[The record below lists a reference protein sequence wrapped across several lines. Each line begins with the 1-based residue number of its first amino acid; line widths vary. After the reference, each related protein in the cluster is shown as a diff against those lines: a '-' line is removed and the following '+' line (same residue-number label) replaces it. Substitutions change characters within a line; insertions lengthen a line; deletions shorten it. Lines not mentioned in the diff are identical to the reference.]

1 MLDLEF
7 SQLSDTGLQRDHNED
22 SLGYFSPANPQD
34 AGSRRWLFALADGVG
49 GHDRGE
55 VASRVAID
63 AIVSEFGRLSQDEPL
78 TAALPKL
85 LQAANAKVFE
95 AAHSAAGTSN
105 MATTMVACA
114 FRYDRAVVAHAG
126 DSRCYLVRRGY
137 AASVTRDH
145 TVTSDQVRLG
155 LLTAAEARNS
165 TSSHILSRAL
175 GVNMFLSVDSSEH
188 QIYADDIFL
197 LCSDGLHHS
206 VKEDDIVRLTSN
218 NASLDVAAK
227 ELVELANQR
236 DGSDNVSVQL
246 IRIREVERVGMYRG
260 RHYKLP

>member
-1 MLDLEF
+1 MPRLRAADGP
-7 SQLSDTGLQRDHNED
+7 SSNMGTISDTSGSAGAAPNAT
-22 SLGYFSPANPQD
+22 GGGAANN
-34 AGSRRWLFALADGVG
+34 SRIVG

-55 VASRVAID
+55 IASRVAVD
-63 AIVSEFGRLSQDEPL
+63 AIVSAFGRLDQDELL
-78 TAALPKL
+78 TSALPKL

-95 AAHSAAGTSN
+95 AAHSAAGKSN

-137 AASVTRDH
+137 AASLTRDH

-155 LLTAAEARNS
+155 LLTAAEARSS
-165 TSSHILSRAL
+165 TTSHILSRAL

-188 QIYADDIFL
+188 QIYAGDIFL

-206 VKEDDIVRLTSN
+206 VKEDDIVRLTS
-218 NASLDVAAK
+218 ADAGLDGAAK